1 MLPETSL
8 PDPQA
13 KLDSFS
19 LKHPPP
25 FHMSTLLFSHVPLL
39 CLSHLDCLTKSDSP
53 WNWDRVCW
61 KLARYKNS
69 VCIFVVI
76 SCLNKELLEHLNNQ
90 SSEGIS
96 VWHAAEWFT
105 WETSK
110 KCTQTLQATPWEY
123 CKSQM
128 QRLVLWHLET
138 VSFNQKDCIASNPT
152 KKQWS

>member
-1 MLPETSL
+1 MTSEQIETL
-8 PDPQA
+8 KFYKKA
-13 KLDSFS
+13 KHSKDTIDSF
-19 LKHPPP
+19 H
-25 FHMSTLLFSHVPLL
+25 
-39 CLSHLDCLTKSDSP
+39 
-53 WNWDRVCW
+53 
-61 KLARYKNS
+61 A
-69 VCIFVVI
+69 VI

-110 KCTQTLQATPWEY
+110 KYTQTLQATPWEY